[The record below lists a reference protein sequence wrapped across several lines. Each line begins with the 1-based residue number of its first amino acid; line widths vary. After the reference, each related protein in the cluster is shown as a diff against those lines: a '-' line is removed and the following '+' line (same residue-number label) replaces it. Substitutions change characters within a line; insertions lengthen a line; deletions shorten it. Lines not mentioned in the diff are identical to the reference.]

1 MFAAVWLLG
10 AVLFWSI
17 AGFILYK
24 IAEEEGDNFLMK
36 HMVAGVAIVFV
47 VGLVPILNIIGIL
60 IAIFGIISTVM
71 DDDSSDHWW
80 NKPAVKKGE

>member
-24 IAEEEGDNFLMK
+24 IAEDEGEDFLMK
-36 HMVAGVAIVFV
+36 HMIIGIAVVFV
-47 VGLVPILNIIGIL
+47 GGLIPILNIV
-60 IAIFGIISTVM
+60 GIIGAICIIITAVM
-71 DDDSSDHWW
+71 EDDDGEHWW
-80 NKPAVKKGE
+80 NKPAVKKSK